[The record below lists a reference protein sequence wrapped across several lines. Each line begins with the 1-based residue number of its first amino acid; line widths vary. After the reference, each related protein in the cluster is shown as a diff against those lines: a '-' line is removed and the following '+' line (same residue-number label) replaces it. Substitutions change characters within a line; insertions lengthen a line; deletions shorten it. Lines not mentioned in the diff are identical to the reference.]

1 MPRKSKRN
9 SRPKNRSGFKIGFIA
24 LMFLFVCLASIWK
37 SNAVKDYYGE
47 MKSLEQSRDELIKG
61 NTLLKGQLTK
71 VKSLDNISLAASK
84 LGLTY
89 NVSDRLYLKDPVD
102 AGSNIDPKQ
111 FVSSG
116 DRIINNIEE
125 IVLRSGTA
133 YGKDNGKKGK

>member
-9 SRPKNRSGFKIGFIA
+9 NKPKDKSGFKIGFVA
-24 LMFLFVCLASIWK
+24 LIFLFICLASIWK

-47 MKSLEQSRDELIKG
+47 MKSLEQTRDELIKS
-61 NTLLKGQLTK
+61 NTHLKVQLTDA
-71 VKSLDNISLAASK
+71 KSLGNINKAASK

-102 AGSNIDPKQ
+102 GGSNIDPRQ

-116 DRIINNIEE
+116 DRIINNFEE

-133 YGKDNGKKGK
+133 YGKENGNKGK